1 MARLS
6 ASIGLLVAL
15 FVLPL
20 YPKIALVSVS
30 GTYIPLRLDDL
41 IIAAAAAVWI
51 VALAVSRRL
60 PAAPRELTAAVT
72 LWLGVTFIA
81 LLVGAFVLDSIGIVE
96 GAAFW
101 AKPIEYV
108 LLGLMTYDLVRNGW
122 LPIRY
127 VIATV
132 LASAAIVVAY
142 GVAEHYGLVPH
153 LPGEAVPPGGT
164 TSTLGDFHE
173 LASYLGLIVV
183 LVVCIF
189 RDATSRGVRL
199 ALVALGGGAI
209 FVLFAT
215 GTRSEYIALFVVLL
229 GLAVWRPMRAPAA
242 LAAVVMP
249 LLFISPVVGYL
260 LAMPG
265 PVVHPGPQASPGAVA
280 PVAVIPPGDPF
291 YNTTVR
297 FADQSLVYSLG
308 ERFLHKWPAMV
319 QQTMRSLIIGLGPS
333 AATEAADGYYLRV
346 FVESGILGV
355 LVFVGLVF
363 TVARSSLRAAR
374 RATGLAKSL
383 AVAALAATVFISLVG
398 VLIDTWVASRVMELF
413 WPLIGLSLAAV
424 ALQREVSNTT
434 DATVARQPVSA
445 ASSV

>member
-51 VALAVSRRL
+51 VALVLNRRL
-60 PAAPRELTAAVT
+60 PAAPRELTAVVT

-81 LLVGAFVLDSIGIVE
+81 LLVGAFVLQSIGIVQ

-108 LLGLMTYDLVRNGW
+108 LLGLMTYDLVRDGW

-132 LASAAIVVAY
+132 LASAAIVVGY
-142 GVAEHYGLVPH
+142 GVLEHYGLVPH
-153 LPGEAVPPGGT
+153 LPGELVPPGGT
-164 TSTLGDFHE
+164 TSTLGDVHE
-173 LASYLGLIVV
+173 LASYLGLIV
-183 LVVCIF
+183 LLAVCIF
-189 RDATSRGVRL
+189 RDVSARPARA
-199 ALVALGGGAI
+199 ALVLLVIMAS
-209 FVLFAT
+209 FVLFTT
-215 GTRSEYIALFVVLL
+215 GSRSEFVALFLVLV
-229 GLAVWRPMRAPAA
+229 GLAFWRPARRPAA
-242 LAAVVMP
+242 LAALVMP
-249 LLFISPVVGYL
+249 LLFISPIAGYL
-260 LAMPG
+260 LVPA
-265 PVVHPGPQASPGAVA
+265 PVAHPSPVASPGTAA
-280 PVAVIPPGDPF
+280 TATARPVAVTPSGPF
-291 YNTTVR
+291 YNVAIR
-297 FADQSLVYSLG
+297 FVDASLAYSLG

-319 QQTMRSLIIGLGPS
+319 QQTMRSPIIGLGPS

-374 RATGLAKSL
+374 RATGMARSL
-383 AVAALAATVFISLVG
+383 AVAALTATVFIALVG
-398 VLIDTWVASRVMELF
+398 VLIDAWVASRVMELF

-424 ALQREVSNTT
+424 ALQTES
-434 DATVARQPVSA
+434 SA
-445 ASSV
+445 APSPVAMSPAATAA

>member
-41 IIAAAAAVWI
+41 IIAGAAVVWI

-72 LWLGVTFIA
+72 LWLGVTLIA
-81 LLVGAFVLDSIGIVE
+81 LLVGAFVLDSIGVVQ

-122 LPIRY
+122 LPVRY

-132 LASAAIVVAY
+132 LASAAIVIGY

-153 LPGEAVPPGGT
+153 LPGEVVPPGGT

-189 RDATSRGVRL
+189 HDAASRPVRL
-199 ALVALGGGAI
+199 ALVILGSGAI
-209 FVLFAT
+209 FVLFTT

-229 GLAVWRPMRAPAA
+229 GLAVWRPTRAAAA
-242 LAAVVMP
+242 LAAAVMP
-249 LLFISPVVGYL
+249 LLFLSPIVTYL
-260 LAMPG
+260 LLTPFAHSG
-265 PVVHPGPQASPGAVA
+265 PSSGPA
-280 PVAVIPPGDPF
+280 PVPPPGDPF

-319 QQTMRSLIIGLGPS
+319 QQTMRSPIIGLGPS
-333 AATEAADGYYLRV
+333 AATEAADGYYLRA

-363 TVARSSLRAAR
+363 TIARSSLRAAR

-383 AVAALAATVFISLVG
+383 AVASLAATVFVALVG

-424 ALQREVSNTT
+424 ALQTEPSR
-434 DATVARQPVSA
+434 
-445 ASSV
+445 ASSAIVSRPAVSVSGSV